1 MKLFY
6 ATLGIAYLFFVEAN
20 LTNMSDA
27 AAAELTAGV
36 ASADITPATGL
47 RMWGYSTR
55 TKPASGTLDPLM
67 AKALVLKSGDDA
79 VALVALDLGRTP
91 EEALLDRLRERTSAS
106 CGISQ
111 LFITASHTHQAPSL
125 ESYDS
130 QPNPFALEVIDALA
144 KLINEAASNV
154 VPVRLGVGHG
164 TADFAHNRRRYLPDG
179 RVAMQWRNAE
189 REETSPVDKQYTI
202 VRLDRQD
209 GSPLAVL
216 FHYACHPVVLGGDNL
231 EYSADYVGAARR
243 VVEHELKTT
252 CLFLQGGCGDIN
264 PYMDKTPLE
273 QDGIAEMQKMGT
285 ELGRLLLETAR
296 GVQTPDDTSGSLRF
310 EKRNIPTRVRWDFQN
325 PEVRALF
332 SRAYGARFDRY
343 LAPLLERG
351 TVDLAL
357 TTVLINDRVAL
368 VGMPGEVFV
377 NFQLELKERGP
388 AADTLLVGYTNG
400 YHAYFPT
407 IRDAAAGGYGGKT
420 ATYMAVGTGERLTN
434 ESLITLYRMLDKLH
448 DAPQPSDL
456 QLIEWNDVKP
466 SAGN

>member
-1 MKLFY
+1 MKMFY
-6 ATLGIAYLFFVEAN
+6 GTLALVCLVFADAN
-20 LTNMSDA
+20 LTSAPYA
-27 AAAELTAGV
+27 AAAELAAGV
-36 ASADITPATGL
+36 ASADITPEAGL
-47 RMWGYSTR
+47 RMWGYSSR
-55 TKPASGTLDPLM
+55 TKPAAGTLDPLM

-91 EEALLDRLRERTSAS
+91 EEALLDRLREQTASS
-106 CGISQ
+106 CGINQ

-125 ESYDS
+125 ESYDG
-130 QPNPFALEVIDALA
+130 QPNAFALEVIDALA
-144 KLINEAASNV
+144 KLINKAASNV
-154 VPVRLGVGHG
+154 VPVRLGVGHAA
-164 TADFAHNRRRYLPDG
+164 ADFAHNRRRFLRDG

-189 REETSPVDKQYTI
+189 REPTSPVDKECTI

-231 EYSADYVGAARR
+231 EYSADFVGAARR
-243 VVEHELKTT
+243 VVEHELETT
-252 CLFLQGGCGDIN
+252 CLFLQGGCGNIN
-264 PYMDKTPLE
+264 PYMDKTPLA
-273 QDGIAEMQKMGT
+273 QGGIAEMRKMGT

-296 GVQTPDDTSGSLRF
+296 GVQSPESTSGSLHF
-310 EKRNIPTRVRWDFQN
+310 EQRNIPTSVRWDFKD

-332 SRAYGARFDRY
+332 SQTYGARFDRF

-357 TTVLINDRVAL
+357 TTLLINDRVAL

-377 NFQLELKERGP
+377 DFQLDLKQRGP
-388 AADTLLVGYTNG
+388 VADTLLVGYTNG

-434 ESLITLYRMLDKLH
+434 ESLITLYHMLDALH
-448 DAPQPSDL
+448 DAPRPSDL
-456 QLIEWNDVKP
+456 RLIEWNDVKP